1 MEKTIRS
8 KINPGSEIMARTLN
22 QKLTEAGYQMLGQQN
37 ETEELILSLLKT
49 KDTRYLKAIPF
60 LIYTHNPDLD
70 KIIAKTKHKDL
81 FAEIVGITK
90 KIFNEERIRKE
101 LPSIYQKNKKTN
113 FNYEE
118 FKQEFELQKRRQE
131 KPSLWLDKE
140 KFHAERNLHLW
151 LSYIFTRKER
161 EIIEKIINEKQ
172 LTKTEYEYYSRRAK
186 KKLNAIIHLQELGRA
201 VVPLSPRMEGK

>member
-1 MEKTIRS
+1 
-8 KINPGSEIMARTLN
+8 MARTLN
-22 QKLTEAGYQMLGQQN
+22 QKLAEAGYQLLGQHQ
-37 ETEELILSLLKT
+37 EIEELILSLLKT
-49 KDTRYLKAIPF
+49 KDARYLKAIPV
-60 LIYTHNPDLD
+60 LIETHHPDLQN
-70 KIIAKTKHKDL
+70 ILAQTKNKSL
-81 FAEIVGITK
+81 FAEIIGLTR
-90 KIFNEERIRKE
+90 KIFKENGIKIE
-101 LPSIYQKNKKTN
+101 LPAIDKKTSL
-113 FNYEE
+113 NYEE

-161 EIIEKIINEKQ
+161 EIIEKMINEKP
-172 LTKTEYEYYSRRAK
+172 LTKTEYEYYSRKAK

>member
-70 KIIAKTKHKDL
+70 KIIAKTKDTNIIIK
-81 FAEIVGITK
+81 EIIPIT
-90 KIFNEERIRKE
+90 IVI
-101 LPSIYQKNKKTN
+101 S
-113 FNYEE
+113 
-118 FKQEFELQKRRQE
+118 KRV
-131 KPSLWLDKE
+131 KPLLLKV
-140 KFHAERNLHLW
+140 RNLFFIL
-151 LSYIFTRKER
+151 
-161 EIIEKIINEKQ
+161 
-172 LTKTEYEYYSRRAK
+172 
-186 KKLNAIIHLQELGRA
+186 LNG
-201 VVPLSPRMEGK
+201 